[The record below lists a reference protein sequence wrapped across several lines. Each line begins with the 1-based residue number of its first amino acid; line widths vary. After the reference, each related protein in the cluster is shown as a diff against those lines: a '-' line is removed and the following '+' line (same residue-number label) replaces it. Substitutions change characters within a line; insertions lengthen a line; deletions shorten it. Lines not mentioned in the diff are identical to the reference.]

1 MSPLGI
7 ATSSS
12 TTNSTSSNNRGT
24 LWLLLVGVNNYQDEE
39 LPNLNYPAI
48 DCQGLANA
56 LTNLTGEFNHKEI
69 KIYHDLAPHSPY
81 LANVRKS
88 IKIIA
93 KQAKSIDTVLFYFSG
108 HGVVDSSSQQAFL
121 CLSETQKSNLIDTAF
136 GIKELLHLLANCAA
150 QNQLVWLDACHSGGM
165 TLRGATTETLIS
177 PTQTLVEVLQ
187 KQAARSK
194 GFYALLSCDTNQQ
207 SWEFSELGHGVFTYY
222 LMQGLR
228 GEAGDSQGLIC
239 ADNLYRYVYHKTL
252 QYIDKKNQQLRLINQ
267 QKRSKGET
275 RLFHEYTLQTP
286 KRIVEG
292 VGELVFGK
300 SQSKLIG
307 NVSRRIALVVEGISV
322 SQTALDISKLIG
334 KKGEFEVEY
343 LQAAKTS
350 PAEIRSAIKRHLQ
363 TPKTD
368 TTLLYLQGKL
378 EKNEAGGCLLLGE
391 KIRLECSWL
400 KQILRECNSKQIV
413 ILDCLK
419 THVEM
424 LQRLNTDAAG
434 SATSLQRIH
443 DGASVQNIQNGNSVE
458 NLHGCLQEWVEILQ
472 MDSQQGQCLIG
483 YLSPVSEP
491 ERFAQIIIKTLTN
504 TLPTGLSAAGA
515 IAKLQL
521 ELAGSEIP
529 LQVWLTGTQGIIE
542 FIPASS
548 EGNKDKTSSAL
559 DLGFCP
565 YMGLNAFSELDYQYF
580 YGREALTQ
588 QLINQINKSAFL
600 GVVGASGSGKSSV
613 VRAGLIPALQQGKQ
627 IPNSEQWLIKYL
639 RPGVNPL
646 TALVQACEGFAVDF
660 ELDSQSPNLLLE
672 GMQYLGVEGFVYWL
686 RNRPE
691 PMVILVVDQFEELF
705 SLATPTETEKFLN
718 LLLGAIEYAGDR
730 FKLVITLRADF
741 ISSCLENPAL
751 AELLQKSS
759 VLVPPN
765 LTEEDYRRVIT
776 QPAQQVGLN
785 IEPELVEVLL
795 RELDR
800 SAGDLPL
807 LEFVLEQLWQNRVD
821 GKLTLQAYQEKL
833 GGIQG
838 ALERSCEAVYDRLDP
853 QAKECAQWI
862 FLSLTQLGEGTEDTR
877 RRVFKSELI
886 VEKYP
891 QALVE
896 KTLKALTDAKLIVV
910 NLEEDQNTLGAS
922 RGSNLEAQNIKQ
934 NNKGTHHNSN
944 VETRHNPNVETRH
957 NPNVETRHNPNV
969 ETRHNPNVET
979 RHNPNVE
986 TRHVASLQDMKQEI
1000 TVEVAH
1006 EILIRHWSTLRWW
1019 LEENRSRL
1027 RSQRQIEQA
1036 AHLWKDNN
1044 EQDDFLL
1051 KGVRLAEAEDIY
1063 IKYTSE
1069 LSLDVQRF
1077 IEACLEERKRL
1088 QQEAKN
1094 RLKKARR
1101 VAIGMTILGITACG
1115 FAGLT
1120 YWTSREAQL
1129 REIEALNFSSQ
1140 AHLLLNQQLEGLIT
1154 SVQAGERLKN
1164 IISVPEDIRVK
1175 TENTIQ
1181 KALSIQESN
1190 RLQGHDD
1197 IVTDVIY
1204 SPKSKIIASASDD
1217 ETVKLWSPDGRLL
1230 RILRGHKNA
1239 VKSISFSPDGK
1250 KIASASFDGTVKIW
1264 RTSDGILLKTL
1275 KAHSAE
1281 VLSVTWSPRGDIIAS
1296 SGGARDGTVKI
1307 WQVSDGRL
1315 LKILNG
1321 HKGYHINGVA
1331 ISADGQILAS
1341 GSDDKTIKLWRISD
1355 GRLLNTLEHNTE
1367 VYSITFSPN
1376 GQILVSGNGDKTIKI
1391 WRRNG
1396 TFVQKISEVHNADVR
1411 SVSFSRDGKTL
1422 ASSSTDG
1429 SIKLWNSNDG
1439 TLVETFKGHKDS
1451 VFSVAFGEDDQ
1462 TLFSAGGD
1470 QTVRIWKRQNNLL
1483 ETLRSK
1489 SGVYS
1494 VKFNPQGNLLASAN
1508 EDGTIKIWQAHNG
1521 GLPKTLQGNNNADI
1535 TSISFSPDGE
1545 ILASGDSK
1553 GRVKLWQTH
1562 NGDMIKSL
1570 KGHKHAINSLSFS
1583 RDGNILASASGDETV
1598 KLWDVKKH
1606 SSIATLKGHKSQVLS
1621 VDFSPNANNIL
1632 ATASMDKTVKFWQL
1646 NITETPL
1653 RKEILRE
1660 RVKVT
1665 LLKSLK
1671 KHTSQVNAV
1680 SFSPDGKTLAS
1691 ASSDL
1696 TIKLWKVKEGTLLK
1710 TLKGHNNSIWSIN
1723 FSPNGQTIVSASDDQ
1738 TVKLWSINGRELKT
1752 LKGHTDSVYDATFS
1766 PDGKIIASGSFDG
1779 TIKIWDLDS
1788 KQLQTLDLD
1797 NLLIRS
1803 CKQLDNYLK
1812 TKSKVNWEL
1821 NSCINL
1827 NSG

>member
-12 TTNSTSSNNRGT
+12 TIKSTSSNNRGT

-48 DCQGLANA
+48 DCQGLANS
-56 LTNLTGEFNHKEI
+56 LINLTGEFSHKEI
-69 KIYHDLAPHSPY
+69 KIYHDLAPHGPC
-81 LANVRKS
+81 LENVRKS
-88 IKIIA
+88 IKIISQKA
-93 KQAKSIDTVLFYFSG
+93 TSSDTVLFYFSG
-108 HGVVDSSSQQAFL
+108 HGVVESSSQQAFL

-165 TLRGATTETLIS
+165 TLRGAS

-187 KQAARSK
+187 QQAARSK
-194 GFYALLSCDTNQQ
+194 GFYALLSCDTSQQ

-222 LMQGLR
+222 LMQGLQ
-228 GEAGDSQGLIC
+228 GEAGDSQGLIS
-239 ADNLYRYVYHKTL
+239 ADSLYRYVYHKTL

-307 NVSRRIALVVEGISV
+307 NVSRRIALVVEGISA

-350 PAEIRSAIKRHLQ
+350 PAEIRNAIKRHLQ
-363 TPKTD
+363 TPQTD

-419 THVEM
+419 THVE
-424 LQRLNTDAAG
+424 T
-434 SATSLQRIH
+434 SHATSLQRIH
-443 DGASVQNIQNGNSVE
+443 DGASVQNIQNGDSVE
-458 NLHGCLQEWVEILQ
+458 NLCGCLQEWVEILQ

-483 YLSPVSEP
+483 YLSPVSEA
-491 ERFAQIIIKTLTN
+491 ERFAQSIVKTLTN

-521 ELAGSEIP
+521 ELADSEIP

-548 EGNKDKTSSAL
+548 DGNKNKTPSAL

-565 YMGLNAFSELDYQYF
+565 YMGLNAFSELDHQYF

-646 TALVQACEGFAVDF
+646 TALAQAFEGFALDR
-660 ELDSQSPNLLLE
+660 ELKSQSPNLLLE

-705 SLATPTETEKFLN
+705 SFATPTETEQFLN

-741 ISSCLENPAL
+741 ITSCLENSAL
-751 AELLQKSS
+751 AELLQNSS

-838 ALERSCEAVYDRLDP
+838 ALERSCELVYDRLDP

-891 QALVE
+891 VTLVE

-934 NNKGTHHNSN
+934 NNKGTHHNLN
-944 VETRHNPNVETRH
+944 I
-957 NPNVETRHNPNV
+957 
-969 ETRHNPNVET
+969 
-979 RHNPNVE
+979 E
-986 TRHVASLQDMKQEI
+986 TRHVTSLQDIKQEI

-1036 AHLWKDNN
+1036 AHLWKNN
-1044 EQDDFLL
+1044 NKQDDFLL
-1051 KGVRLAEAEDIY
+1051 QGVRLAEAEDIY

-1129 REIEALNFSSQ
+1129 REVEALNVSSQ

-1154 SVQAGERLKN
+1154 SVKAGKRLKK
-1164 IISVPEDIRVK
+1164 IIAVPPIIREN
-1175 TENTIQ
+1175 TINTIQ
-1181 KALSIQESN
+1181 KAQSIQERN
-1190 RLQGHDD
+1190 RLKGHDNT
-1197 IVTDVIY
+1197 VKSVSY
-1204 SPKSKIIASASDD
+1204 SPDRKIIASASDD
-1217 ETVKLWSPDGRLL
+1217 RTVRLWNADGSVLRTLREDGNKFSHDGAVSSVSFSPDGQKIATASFDGKVKLWRTSDGKLLRILTGHSAEILSVAWSPQGDAIASSGAGMDPTIKIWQVRDGRLL
-1230 RILRGHKNA
+1230 RNLEGHVDHINSVA
-1239 VKSISFSPDGK
+1239 FSPDGQK
-1250 KIASASFDGTVKIW
+1250 LVSGSTDNKIKLWHRNGK
-1264 RTSDGILLKTL
+1264 LLKTVEYEDEIYSVAFNPVSG
-1275 KAHSAE
+1275 KANSDH
-1281 VLSVTWSPRGDIIAS
+1281 IIAA
-1296 SGGARDGTVKI
+1296 G
-1307 WQVSDGRL
+1307 
-1315 LKILNG
+1315 
-1321 HKGYHINGVA
+1321 
-1331 ISADGQILAS
+1331 SA
-1341 GSDDKTIKLWRISD
+1341 DKTIKLWRTSENSLQEIPA
-1355 GRLLNTLEHNTE
+1355 HNGE
-1367 VYSITFSPN
+1367 
-1376 GQILVSGNGDKTIKI
+1376 
-1391 WRRNG
+1391 
-1396 TFVQKISEVHNADVR
+1396 VR
-1411 SVSFSRDGKTL
+1411 SISFSSDGKTL
-1422 ASSSTDG
+1422 ASGSTDG
-1429 SIKLWNSNDG
+1429 TVKLWNSQDRS
-1439 TLVETFKGHKDS
+1439 LIEVFVGHS
-1451 VFSVAFGEDDQ
+1451 NSIYTVAFGKDNQ
-1462 TLFSAGGD
+1462 TLISGSAD
-1470 QTVRIWKRQNNLL
+1470 RTVRIWQNQNNLL
-1483 ETLRSK
+1483 ETLQGHQGKVHSI
-1489 SGVYS
+1489 
-1494 VKFNPQGNLLASAN
+1494 KFNPQGNLLASAS
-1508 EDGTIKIWQAHNG
+1508 EDNTIKFWQPREG
-1521 GLPKTLQGNNNADI
+1521 ILPPNSKH
-1535 TSISFSPDGE
+1535 SISELRHPTAVISINFSPNGE
-1545 ILASGDSK
+1545 ILASGDWE
-1553 GRVKLWQTH
+1553 GLVKLWRVST
-1562 NGDMIKSL
+1562 GETIKTL
-1570 KGHKHAINSLSFS
+1570 KAHKHFVNSISFNQ
-1583 RDGNILASASGDETV
+1583 DGNILASVSPDWTV
-1598 KLWDVKKH
+1598 KLWNGKTG
-1606 SSIATLKGHKSQVLS
+1606 SLLTSLKQHTGEVLG
-1621 VDFSPNANNIL
+1621 VDFSPEDNIF
-1632 ATASMDKTVKFWQL
+1632 ATSSRDKTIKLW
-1646 NITETPL
+1646 
-1653 RKEILRE
+1653 
-1660 RVKVT
+1660 RVVIPQN
-1665 LLKSLK
+1665 
-1671 KHTSQVNAV
+1671 TSQKGDLVKNVRVTPVKKLQGHSNAVHAV
-1680 SFSPDGKTLAS
+1680 SFSPDGKILAS
-1691 ASSDL
+1691 ASSDE
-1696 TIKLWKVKEGTLLK
+1696 TIKLWRVNDGTLLK
-1710 TLKGHNNSIWSIN
+1710 TLKGHKKSVKSLA
-1723 FSPNGQTIVSASDDQ
+1723 FSPDGQMIASASGDR
-1738 TVKLWSINGRELKT
+1738 TVKLWNIKGRELKT
-1752 LKGHTDSVYDATFS
+1752 LRGFGYTVYNVSFS
-1766 PDGKIIASGSFDG
+1766 PDGKILASANLDG
-1779 TIKIWDLDS
+1779 TIKLWNLDRE
-1788 KQLQTLDLD
+1788 QLQTLNLD
-1797 NLLIRS
+1797 RLLARS
-1803 CKQLDNYLK
+1803 CRHLKNYLNNNSEMDNRPSLC
-1812 TKSKVNWEL
+1812 SKL
-1821 NSCINL
+1821 AR
-1827 NSG
+1827 

>member
-81 LANVRKS
+81 LENLRKS

-93 KQAKSIDTVLFYFSG
+93 QQAKSIDTVLFYFSG

-239 ADNLYRYVYHKTL
+239 ADSLYRYVYHKTL

-443 DGASVQNIQNGNSVE
+443 DGASVQNIQNGNSVG

-529 LQVWLTGTQGIIE
+529 LQVWLAGTQGIIE

-565 YMGLNAFSELDYQYF
+565 YMGLNAFSELDHQYF

-751 AELLQKSS
+751 AELLQNSS

-838 ALERSCEAVYDRLDP
+838 ALERSCQGVYDRLEP
-853 QAKECAQWI
+853 QGKECAQWI

-891 QALVE
+891 VALVE

-934 NNKGTHHNSN
+934 NNKGTH
-944 VETRHNPNVETRH
+944 H

-1036 AHLWKDNN
+1036 AHLWKNNN

-1088 QQEAKN
+1088 EKEEKN

-1115 FAGLT
+1115 FGGLAI
-1120 YWTSREAQL
+1120 WKSREAQL
-1129 REIEALNFSSQ
+1129 REVEALNSSSQ
-1140 AHLLLNQQLEGLIT
+1140 ANLMSNQQLEALIA
-1154 SVQAGERLKN
+1154 SVKAGKRLRKIIGVPPKIRKN
-1164 IISVPEDIRVK
+1164 
-1175 TENTIQ
+1175 TTNAIQ
-1181 KALSIQESN
+1181 KALSIQERN
-1190 RLQGHDD
+1190 RLKGHDD
-1197 IVTDVIY
+1197 TVKSVSY
-1204 SPKSKIIASASDD
+1204 SPENNIIASASDD
-1217 ETVKLWSPDGRLL
+1217 GTVKLWSSDGGLL
-1230 RILRGHKNA
+1230 KTLEGHKDA
-1239 VKSISFSPDGK
+1239 VNSVSFSPDGK
-1250 KIASASFDGTVKIW
+1250 TIATASFDKTVKLW
-1264 RTSDGILLKTL
+1264 RTSDGKNIRTL
-1275 KAHSAE
+1275 KGHLTE
-1281 VLSVTWSPRGDIIAS
+1281 VLSVVWSPQGDTIAS
-1296 SGGARDGTVKI
+1296 SEARKNPRIKI

-1315 LKILNG
+1315 LKDLKG
-1321 HKGYHINGVA
+1321 HANHIYSLA
-1331 ISADGQILAS
+1331 FSPDGQTLAS
-1341 GSDDKTIKLWRISD
+1341 GSR
-1355 GRLLNTLEHNTE
+1355 
-1367 VYSITFSPN
+1367 
-1376 GQILVSGNGDKTIKI
+1376 DKTIKI
-1391 WRRNG
+1391 WRISDGSLLKTLTSHSDEVYSVAFSPIVNWETAQQQGFNPILASASRDKTIKLWLADG
-1396 TFVQKISEVHNADVR
+1396 TLLKEIPAAHNTAIR
-1411 SVSFSRDGKTL
+1411 SVNFSPDGKIL

-1429 SIKLWNSNDG
+1429 QIRIWDSYDG
-1439 TLVETFKGHKDS
+1439 SLIETFKAGNNFVYS
-1451 VFSVAFGEDDQ
+1451 LAFGGDNQ
-1462 TLFSAGGD
+1462 TLISASAD
-1470 QTVRIWKRQNNLL
+1470 KTVRIWQRQNNLFKNL
-1483 ETLRSK
+1483 EGHQK
-1489 SGVYS
+1489 PVYS
-1494 VKFNPQGNLLASAN
+1494 LAFNIRGIILASASQDKTIKLWQTQNGNLL
-1508 EDGTIKIWQAHNG
+1508 Q
-1521 GLPKTLQGNNNADI
+1521 TLKVDNNADI
-1535 TSISFSPDGE
+1535 GIISFSPNGK
-1545 ILASGDSK
+1545 ILVSGDSK
-1553 GRVKLWQTH
+1553 GNVKFWRLSD
-1562 NGDMIKSL
+1562 GKIIRSL
-1570 KGHKHAINSLSFS
+1570 PGHEHKVSSVSFS
-1583 RDGNILASASGDETV
+1583 SDGSVLASASYDGKV
-1598 KLWDVKKH
+1598 KLWNASKGDLLKTLTKH
-1606 SSIATLKGHKSQVLS
+1606 LDYVLD
-1621 VDFSPNANNIL
+1621 VDFSPKGNIL
-1632 ATASMDKTVKFWQL
+1632 ATASRD
-1646 NITETPL
+1646 N
-1653 RKEILRE
+1653 
-1660 RVKVT
+1660 
-1665 LLKSLK
+1665 
-1671 KHTSQVNAV
+1671 
-1680 SFSPDGKTLAS
+1680 
-1691 ASSDL
+1691 
-1696 TIKLWKVKEGTLLK
+1696 TIKIWKVDIPQSSFKNEISTQTIKIIPLK
-1710 TLKGHNNSIWSIN
+1710 TLKGHSHAVNTVSFSPNGKILASASSEGKIKLWNLRKGTLLETLKGHDKSIWTIN
-1723 FSPNGQTIVSASDDQ
+1723 FSPDGQIIASASEDR
-1738 TVKLWSINGRELKT
+1738 TVKLWNINGRELKT
-1752 LKGHTDSVYDATFS
+1752 IEGHKNPVYNASFS
-1766 PDGKIIASGSFDG
+1766 PDGKIIASASSEGS
-1779 TIKIWDLDS
+1779 IKLWHVDDR
-1788 KQLQTLDLD
+1788 QLQTLDID
-1797 NLLIRS
+1797 NLLVRS
-1803 CKQLDNYLK
+1803 CRLLDNYLR
-1812 TKSKVNWEL
+1812 TNSKLENEQSL
-1821 NSCINL
+1821 CDDIR
-1827 NSG
+1827 G